1 MPTACTCAAWGTGGR
16 DEIFINPPA
25 ARGAGASLTYEI
37 ACMSC
42 GTSLYSGFDLRSPN
56 DVLKAAGYKCKKCGT
71 KLSVAKYAVE
81 VRKIDGSF
89 S

>member
-1 MPTACTCAAWGTGGR
+1 M
-16 DEIFINPPA
+16 
-25 ARGAGASLTYEI
+25 TYEI

-42 GTSLYSGFDLRSPN
+42 GTPLYSGFDLRPPA
-56 DVLKAAGYKCKKCGT
+56 DVLKSMDYKCRKCGAKLMAT
-71 KLSVAKYAVE
+71 KFVVE

>member
-1 MPTACTCAAWGTGGR
+1 M
-16 DEIFINPPA
+16 
-25 ARGAGASLTYEI
+25 TYEI

-42 GTSLYSGFDLRSPN
+42 GTPLYSGFDLRSPN
-56 DVLKAAGYKCKKCGT
+56 DVLKAMDYRCKKCGS
-71 KLSVAKYAVE
+71 KLSTLKFRVD